1 VGCVLMVITGL
12 TALELAAYGYL
23 RMFTGYDGEHLMS
36 YQFDDYKNIQLTP
49 AYRNTHGVSHNK
61 QGFRR
66 SAETSRVKPPGV
78 YRIFI
83 MGGSTAYGLQSLS
96 RYGREKYGVIRND
109 QTIDYYLERYLNE
122 KLGADRV
129 EVINAAITSHYSHH
143 HLIYL
148 NQTILKYAPDMVVFV
163 DGFNDYYA
171 YEPGFDQFK
180 HYAYQERAHKMLDEP
195 SVSAWLSYTGWWLFR
210 KSYLVHVAGRAARPL
225 LLQVQKIGKD
235 RAVIDVEAA
244 LAQLR
249 VNAKGNFV
257 KMIERSAVI
266 LRQEKVAAVFT
277 LQPELVFRQTKRLSP
292 LEQRIFQELDTE
304 WQVNF
309 VDFKNRARPIVTE
322 YARLAAES
330 GGALF
335 LDLTDIYGGVEEDVY
350 TDYCHLTPA
359 GNKRLAEYL
368 GEKLLPV
375 VGQSF
380 K

>member
-322 YARLAAES
+322 SATLRRQVTSAWPSTSAKSCCPLWVSRSSRWRREAS
-330 GGALF
+330 
-335 LDLTDIYGGVEEDVY
+335 D
-350 TDYCHLTPA
+350 
-359 GNKRLAEYL
+359 
-368 GEKLLPV
+368 
-375 VGQSF
+375 SF
-380 K
+380 SSLY